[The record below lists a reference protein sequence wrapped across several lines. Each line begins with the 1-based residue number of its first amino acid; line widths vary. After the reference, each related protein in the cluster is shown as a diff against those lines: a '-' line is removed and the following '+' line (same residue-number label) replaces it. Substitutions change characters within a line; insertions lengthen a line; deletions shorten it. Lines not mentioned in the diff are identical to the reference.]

1 MNGGRNCRVRLGGRV
16 SWAPH
21 GWRPGCQH
29 EVHENASAKADPTET
44 CSTSKIRK
52 AHASGRITILA
63 LVFVALTL
71 TGCKLKPDHDMEE
84 QPSAHPAYKPSEAF
98 PDGTTARPVPYGT
111 VPRVRADSPGF
122 PYADLRELLPV
133 MIGSAAET
141 DVVPFPITRVVVL
154 RGQERFR
161 IYCSVCHGRL
171 GDGNGMIVQRG
182 LTPPPS
188 FHLDRLRQVSDGHIY
203 NVISN
208 GYGQMFSYN
217 DRVGPEDRW
226 MIVAYIRALQA
237 SSEPQNRMANLS
249 DEERRTLQG
258 SRP

>member
-1 MNGGRNCRVRLGGRV
+1 MRLKCVALPVFLPRPVLRERVGVRVFLLRCGR
-16 SWAPH
+16 
-21 GWRPGCQH
+21 
-29 EVHENASAKADPTET
+29 
-44 CSTSKIRK
+44 
-52 AHASGRITILA
+52 
-63 LVFVALTL
+63 ALTL
-71 TGCKLKPDHDMEE
+71 TLSRSTGRGNQRTPQFSALITIISITIILTGCKFKPEHNLEE
-84 QPSAHPAYKPSEAF
+84 QPSAHPAFKPTAAF

-111 VPRVRADSPGF
+111 VPRAPANAPGF
-122 PYADLRELLPV
+122 PYADIRELLPV
-133 MIGSAAET
+133 STTSAAET
-141 DVVPFPITRVVVL
+141 DVVPFPITREVLL

-171 GDGNGMIVQRG
+171 GDGSGMIAQRG

-188 FHLDRLRQVSDGHIY
+188 FHIDRLRQVSDGHLY
-203 NVISN
+203 NVITN

-237 SSEPQNRMANLS
+237 STADQNRMTTLTS
-249 DEERRTLQG
+249 EERRNLQG

>member
-1 MNGGRNCRVRLGGRV
+1 M
-16 SWAPH
+16 
-21 GWRPGCQH
+21 
-29 EVHENASAKADPTET
+29 
-44 CSTSKIRK
+44 TSFPRMK
-52 AHASGRITILA
+52 SFVIL
-63 LVFVALTL
+63 LVTAVF
-71 TGCKLKPDHDMEE
+71 TGCKFKPGHNLEE
-84 QPSAHPAYKPSEAF
+84 QPSAHPAFKPSSAF
-98 PDGTTARPVPYGT
+98 ADGTTARPVPYGT
-111 VPRVRADSPGF
+111 VPRAPADSPGF
-122 PYADLRELLPV
+122 AYADVRELLPA
-133 MIGSAAET
+133 MSSSAAET
-141 DVVPFPITRVVVL
+141 DVVPFPITRDLLL

-171 GDGNGMIVQRG
+171 GDGGGMIVQRG

-188 FHLDRLRQVSDGHIY
+188 FHIDRLRQVSDGHIY

-237 SSEPQNRMANLS
+237 ATTGQNLTAKLS
-249 DEERRTLQG
+249 TEERRTLQG

>member
-1 MNGGRNCRVRLGGRV
+1 MGVPPVFLSKKNSRAGYATKSAQDDGLRPSIHFQTSPGRGYRILFSAHV
-16 SWAPH
+16 
-21 GWRPGCQH
+21 
-29 EVHENASAKADPTET
+29 AS
-44 CSTSKIRK
+44 ILL
-52 AHASGRITILA
+52 ASLAITLA
-63 LVFVALTL
+63 
-71 TGCKLKPDHDMEE
+71 GCKLKPDHNMEE
-84 QPSAHPAYKPSEAF
+84 QPSAHPAYKPSDVF

-111 VPRVRADSPGF
+111 VPRAPADSPGF
-122 PYADLRELLPV
+122 AYADVRELLPA
-133 MIGSAAET
+133 MTGSAAET
-141 DVVPFPITRVVVL
+141 DVVPFPITRDMLL

-171 GDGNGMIVQRG
+171 GDGHGMIVQRG

-188 FHLDRLRQVSDGHIY
+188 FHIDRLRQVSDGHLY

-226 MIVAYIRALQA
+226 MIVAYVRALQA
-237 SSEPQNRMANLS
+237 ATDPRNRTAKLS
-249 DEERRTLQG
+249 DEDRRTLQG

>member
-1 MNGGRNCRVRLGGRV
+1 ML
-16 SWAPH
+16 P
-21 GWRPGCQH
+21 
-29 EVHENASAKADPTET
+29 
-44 CSTSKIRK
+44 
-52 AHASGRITILA
+52 
-63 LVFVALTL
+63 
-71 TGCKLKPDHDMEE
+71 GCKLKPDHNMEE
-84 QPSAHPAYKPSEAF
+84 QPSVHPAFKPSVAF

-111 VPRVRADSPGF
+111 VPRARPDSPGF
-122 PYADLRELLPV
+122 PYADLRDLLPV
-133 MIGSAAET
+133 TTSSVAET
-141 DVVPFPITRVVVL
+141 DVVPFPITREVLL

-171 GDGNGMIVQRG
+171 GDGSGMIVQRG

-188 FHLDRLRQVSDGHIY
+188 FHIDRLRQVSDGHLY

-237 SSEPQNRMANLS
+237 GTAQGNRMAKLT
-249 DEERRTLQG
+249 DEERRKLQG

>member
-1 MNGGRNCRVRLGGRV
+1 MTVRTGAFIRF
-16 SWAPH
+16 H
-21 GWRPGCQH
+21 GQ
-29 EVHENASAKADPTET
+29 ASTL
-44 CSTSKIRK
+44 
-52 AHASGRITILA
+52 AHGTHTA
-63 LVFVALTL
+63 LVSGHPILNRFLKAITLHAVSIVMAATAITL
-71 TGCKLKPDHDMEE
+71 TGCKFKPDHDMEE

-111 VPRVRADSPGF
+111 VPRAAADSPGF
-122 PYADLRELLPV
+122 PYADVRELLPA
-133 MIGSAAET
+133 MTGSAAET
-141 DVVPFPITRVVVL
+141 DVVPFPITREVLL

-188 FHLDRLRQVSDGHIY
+188 FHIERLRQVSDGHIY

-237 SSEPQNRMANLS
+237 ATDSRNQSAKLS
-249 DEERRTLQG
+249 DEDRRTLQG
-258 SRP
+258 NRP